1 MWHGTIMIVSNSYP
15 YKNTSM
21 YISSK
26 FLFKILDEKT
36 EIWMNVHSRQG
47 NVLENPKFA
56 KLKHNLNSNDIAV
69 NTA

>member
-1 MWHGTIMIVSNSYP
+1 
-15 YKNTSM
+15 M